1 MSDDGKNKNSEERMR
16 SLPGLSIR
24 KRLARRVSTV
34 VPEVVE
40 KFVLAKRFFA
50 DIERMQ
56 FEAFSNRYDLYEFT
70 NRTYYHGRALQF
82 LELGVFEG
90 ESIERW
96 ATINSDPE
104 SRFHG
109 FDSFEGLP
117 EDWGGTP
124 KGHFDLGGNIPRT
137 GDARISFHKGWFQDT
152 LPGFVASMRSTPPL
166 LIHIDCDLYSS
177 TLYCLSQLQGVFD
190 SGVIVIFDEFGS
202 VLHEY
207 RAVKDFCSAYCRRW
221 TIVGAT
227 SDMWTAA
234 IRFEPQEP

>member
-1 MSDDGKNKNSEERMR
+1 MAGAGEPVRLRRLAQNASRGSRLIEKRWGLMSGDGKNNNSEERMR
-16 SLPGLSIR
+16 RMPGLSIR

-56 FEAFSNRYDLYEFT
+56 FEVFSNRYDLYEFT

-117 EDWGGTP
+117 EE
-124 KGHFDLGGNIPRT
+124 LGG
-137 GDARISFHKGWFQDT
+137 
-152 LPGFVASMRSTPPL
+152 
-166 LIHIDCDLYSS
+166 YS
-177 TLYCLSQLQGVFD
+177 Q
-190 SGVIVIFDEFGS
+190 
-202 VLHEY
+202 
-207 RAVKDFCSAYCRRW
+207 RAF
-221 TIVGAT
+221 
-227 SDMWTAA
+227 
-234 IRFEPQEP
+234 

>member
-1 MSDDGKNKNSEERMR
+1 MSGDGKNNNSEERMR
-16 SLPGLSIR
+16 RMPGLSIR

-56 FEAFSNRYDLYEFT
+56 FEVFSNRYHLYEFT

-117 EDWGGTP
+117 EDWGVLP
-124 KGHFDLGGNIPRT
+124 KGILIWVEMCRGPATRASRFIRAGSKIRC
-137 GDARISFHKGWFQDT
+137 
-152 LPGFVASMRSTPPL
+152 PG
-166 LIHIDCDLYSS
+166 
-177 TLYCLSQLQGVFD
+177 LSLQYV
-190 SGVIVIFDEFGS
+190 
-202 VLHEY
+202 
-207 RAVKDFCSAYCRRW
+207 RRL
-221 TIVGAT
+221 
-227 SDMWTAA
+227 
-234 IRFEPQEP
+234 RC